1 MVSKLVQRIKL
12 MREMRKTL
20 KWLRYKGNYKQA
32 EILEQSIEVLKY
44 SSKIYAVST
53 KEER

>member
-1 MVSKLVQRIKL
+1 MVNQLVQRIKL

-20 KWLRYKGNYKQA
+20 KWLKYKGNHKQA

-44 SSKIYAVST
+44 SSKIYAIST